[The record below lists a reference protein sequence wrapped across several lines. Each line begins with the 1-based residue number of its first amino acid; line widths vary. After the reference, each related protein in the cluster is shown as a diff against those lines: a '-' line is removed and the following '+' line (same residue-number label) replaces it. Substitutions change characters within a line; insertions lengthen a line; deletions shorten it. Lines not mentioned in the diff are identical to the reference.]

1 MKKNILF
8 LGLYTLMVISVLT
21 YMGNPKLSDKYSPM
35 FKSALTQSIQNMN
48 SQKPSAQNNQN
59 SLKLENIRVPDTTE
73 TCLGYGCPMTAC
85 YNYETCL
92 WPTCDYNTCRTETC
106 ISQNTC
112 SQLYTCLNYET
123 CQYTCGQYNTCQYT
137 CNLFSTCQYTCNLYN
152 TCGSA
157 ETCNQYETC
166 QMTCS
171 SRETMHCW
179 SSCGQ
184 DTCDT
189 YYKNCS
195 SNRALQQTVIDNP
208 LDM

>member
-8 LGLYTLMVISVLT
+8 LSLYTLLVISVLT
-21 YMGNPKLSDKYSPM
+21 YMGNPKISDKYSPM

-59 SLKLENIRVPDTTE
+59 PLKLQNLRVPDTTE

-92 WPTCDYNTCRTETC
+92 WPTCDYNTC
-106 ISQNTC
+106 
-112 SQLYTCLNYET
+112 
-123 CQYTCGQYNTCQYT
+123 QYTCSQYNTCQSTCNYYNTCQSTCNYYNTCNSAYTCTNYYT
-137 CNLFSTCQYTCNLYN
+137 CNYEMTSSCV
-152 TCGSA
+152 
-157 ETCNQYETC
+157 ETC
-166 QMTCS
+166 
-171 SRETMHCW
+171 
-179 SSCGQ
+179 Q

-189 YYKNCS
+189 YFKSCTS
-195 SNRALQQTVIDNP
+195 DRGLQKKVIDNP